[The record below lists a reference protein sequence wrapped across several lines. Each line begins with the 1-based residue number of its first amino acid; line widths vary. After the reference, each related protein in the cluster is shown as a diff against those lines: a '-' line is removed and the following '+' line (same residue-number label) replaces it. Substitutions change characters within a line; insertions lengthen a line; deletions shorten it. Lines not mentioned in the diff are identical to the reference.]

1 MSELK
6 TVLKSWEDGLED
18 AKDLPYNELHSEV
31 FAYHHP
37 KTKTHFKMDK
47 PKVTKAYKKYKEI
60 FEE

>member
-18 AKDLPYNELHSEV
+18 AKDLPYNEMHSEV
-31 FAYHHP
+31 FSSHHHP
-37 KTKTHFKMDK
+37 ASYSLKKDK
-47 PKVTKAYKKYKEI
+47 LEIAWKKYQEI